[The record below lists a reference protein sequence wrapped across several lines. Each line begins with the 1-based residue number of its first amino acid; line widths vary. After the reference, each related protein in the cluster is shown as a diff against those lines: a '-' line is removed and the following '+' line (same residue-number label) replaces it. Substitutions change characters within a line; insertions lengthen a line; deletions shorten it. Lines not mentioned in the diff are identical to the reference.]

1 MLLELKVIII
11 EQFKEEFFMEN
22 MNWNYPTPIWFGLDR
37 VNEIQN
43 ACNNLNIKNP
53 LIVTD
58 PGILKTDIISKV
70 QKSLNSDVTVYSDVQ
85 GNPTGSNVMEGVNV
99 FNAGKHDGVI
109 AVGGGSSMDVGKG
122 IAFMA
127 DQTKPLWDFE
137 DIGDYW
143 TRADSDKIHPIIAV
157 PTTAGTG
164 SETGRA
170 GVFTKEDTHEKKII
184 FHPKML
190 PGIVILDPD
199 LTLALPPSLTAFT
212 GMDVLAHCL
221 EAYSSPVF
229 HPLSQGIALEGI
241 AIVKKYLVRA
251 FKNGSDIEARGN
263 MLAGSSM
270 GSTAFQK
277 GLGAIHS
284 LSHPVGAMYNSHHG
298 LTNAVFMP
306 YVLERNREAIE
317 DKMIAVAKYLDLE
330 KTTFEGFIKWILD
343 LRKELEIPHTLKELI
358 NDDTKLDKMSKMAL
372 QDPSTGGNPVA
383 LTQEDFLILYK
394 NSYEG
399 KLSIN

>member
-1 MLLELKVIII
+1 
-11 EQFKEEFFMEN
+11 MEN
-22 MNWNYPTPIWFGLDR
+22 MNWNYPTPIWFGINR
-37 VNEIQN
+37 IKEVQI
-43 ACNNLNIKNP
+43 ACDNLRIKNP

-58 PGILKTDIISKV
+58 PGILQTSIITKV
-70 QKSLNSDVTVYSDVQ
+70 INSLSNETKVYSDVQ
-85 GNPTGSNVMEGVNV
+85 GNPTGKNVTNGVDF
-99 FNAGKHDGVI
+99 FNKGNHDGVI
-109 AVGGGSSMDVGKG
+109 AVGGGSGMDVGKG

-127 DQTKPLWDFE
+127 GQSRPIWDFE

-143 TRADSDKIHPIIAV
+143 TRANSDKIYPIIAI

-170 GVFTKEDTHEKKII
+170 GVFTNEKTHEKKII
-184 FHPKML
+184 FHPKMM

-199 LTLALPPSLTAFT
+199 LTIELPPSLTAFT

-221 EAYSSPVF
+221 EAYSSNFF

-241 AIVKKYLVRA
+241 SIVKKYLVRA
-251 FKNGSDIEARGN
+251 FKDGKDIEARSN
-263 MLAGSSM
+263 MLCGSSM

-284 LSHPVGAMYNSHHG
+284 LSHPVGAIYNSHHG

-317 DKMIAVAKYLDLE
+317 DKINAVARYLDLE
-330 KTTFEGFIKWILD
+330 NSTFEGFMKWILD
-343 LRKELEIPHTLKELI
+343 LRKELKIPHTLKELI
-358 NDDTKLDKMSKMAL
+358 NDNSRLEEMSKMAL
-372 QDPSTGGNPVA
+372 NDPSTGGNPIS
-383 LTQEDFLILYK
+383 LTQNDFFDLYK
-394 NSYEG
+394 NSYDG
-399 KLSIN
+399 KLL

>member
-1 MLLELKVIII
+1 
-11 EQFKEEFFMEN
+11 MEN
-22 MNWNYPTPIWFGLDR
+22 MNWNYPTPIWFGINR
-37 VNEIQN
+37 VKEVQI
-43 ACNNLNIKNP
+43 ACDNLNIKNP

-58 PGILKTDIISKV
+58 PGILKTSIISKV
-70 QKSLNSDVTVYSDVQ
+70 NQELGNETNVYSDVQ
-85 GNPTGSNVMEGVNV
+85 GNPTGKNVTNGVDIFTKGN
-99 FNAGKHDGVI
+99 HDGVI
-109 AVGGGSSMDVGKG
+109 AVGGGSGMDVGKG

-127 DQTKPLWDFE
+127 GQSRPIWDFE

-143 TRADSDKIHPIIAV
+143 TRANSDKIYPVIAI

-170 GVFTKEDTHEKKII
+170 GVFTNEETREKKII
-184 FHPKML
+184 FHPKMM
-190 PGIVILDPD
+190 PAIVILDPD
-199 LTLALPPSLTAFT
+199 LTIELPPSLTAFT

-221 EAYSSPVF
+221 EAYSSNFF

-241 AIVKKYLVRA
+241 FIVKNYLVRA
-251 FKNGSDIEARGN
+251 YKNGKDMEARAH

-284 LSHPVGAMYNSHHG
+284 LSHPVGAIYNSHHG

-317 DKMIAVAKYLDLE
+317 EKIIRIAKYLSLE
-330 KTTFEGFIKWILD
+330 NSTFEGFIKWILE
-343 LRKELEIPHTLKELI
+343 LRKELQIPHTLKELI
-358 NDDTKLDKMSKMAL
+358 NDDSKLEKMSELAL
-372 QDPSTGGNPVA
+372 KDPSTGGNPIP
-383 LTQEDFLILYK
+383 LSQKDFLELYK
-394 NSYEG
+394 NSFDG
-399 KLSIN
+399 KLLITT